1 MDQFTIEQISK
12 ALNYPEPW
20 TRKLL
25 NDSGANI
32 DELAEDP
39 GELIPREIIINMI
52 ADRAGK
58 RESYKLSELLTK
70 G

>member
-1 MDQFTIEQISK
+1 MSNEYEFSIDQISK
-12 ALNYPEPW
+12 ALNYPEAW

-39 GELIPREIIINMI
+39 GELIPREVVINMI
-52 ADRAGK
+52 TDRAGK
-58 RESYKLSELLTK
+58 R
-70 G
+70 